1 MISEIISIGDEIL
14 IGQIVNTNSVF
25 IAKELNKIGIEVG
38 QITAISDNSKKIIN
52 SLNLA
57 KERADIVIITGG
69 LGPTKDDLTKHTLCK
84 YFNDVLIENKDVLD
98 HIEEIFLKYVSTPIN
113 EKNKAQAL
121 LPSKAKIFKNNYGT
135 ACGMC
140 FKKENVYF
148 ISLPGVPF
156 EMKEIFEI
164 EILPFLK
171 SEFSRQIIVHKT
183 ILTYGLGESAIAERI
198 ESWENSL
205 PKSIKL
211 AYLPNLGRVRL
222 RLSSKGSNEKQINKK
237 INDSINELYPLLE
250 DIIVGIEGETSI
262 EKRIFELFK
271 SHSKTLSLAESCT
284 GGKIAS
290 RIVNLSGASQYFKGG
305 LIPYNNNA
313 KESLLNIPRVV
324 MDKFSDVSEEVA
336 MRMAIEVRKKFNSD
350 ISLAV
355 TGNAGPL
362 KGNNN
367 EPIGKVFIA
376 VSSKNKSFV
385 KEFNFGN
392 HRERIIERAVNKSFE
407 ILLKVFT

>member
-113 EKNKAQAL
+113 EKNRAQAL

-313 KESLLNIPRVV
+313 KVSLLNIPRVV
-324 MDKFSDVSEEVA
+324 IDKFSDVSEEVA

>member
-38 QITAISDNSKKIIN
+38 QITAISDNSEKIIN

-113 EKNKAQAL
+113 EKNRAQAL
-121 LPSKAKIFKNNYGT
+121 LPSKAKIFKNKYGT

-313 KESLLNIPRVV
+313 KVSLLNIPRVV
-324 MDKFSDVSEEVA
+324 IDKFSDVSEEVA

-376 VSSKNKSFV
+376 VSSENKSFV

>member
-25 IAKELNKIGIEVG
+25 IAKELNKIGIEVC

-113 EKNKAQAL
+113 EKNRAQAL

-324 MDKFSDVSEEVA
+324 IDKFSDVSEEVA
-336 MRMAIEVRKKFNSD
+336 MRMALEVRKKFNSD

>member
-113 EKNKAQAL
+113 EKNRAQAL

-205 PKSIKL
+205 PKNIKL

-324 MDKFSDVSEEVA
+324 IDKFSDVSEEVA

-376 VSSKNKSFV
+376 VSSENKSFV

>member
-57 KERADIVIITGG
+57 KQRADIVIITGG

-113 EKNKAQAL
+113 EKNRAQAL
-121 LPSKAKIFKNNYGT
+121 LPSKAKIFKNKYGT

-140 FKKENVYF
+140 FKKGNVYF

-171 SEFSRQIIVHKT
+171 SEFSRQSIVHKT

-237 INDSINELYPLLE
+237 INDSINELYPLIE
-250 DIIVGIEGETSI
+250 DIIVGIEDETSI

-271 SHSKTLSLAESCT
+271 SHKKTLSLAESCT

-290 RIVNLSGASQYFKGG
+290 RIVNLSGASLYFKGG
-305 LIPYNNNA
+305 LIPYNNGA
-313 KESLLNIPRVV
+313 KESLLNITRGVI
-324 MDKFSDVSEEVA
+324 DKFSDVSEEVA
-336 MRMAIEVRKKFNSD
+336 KRMATEVRKKFNSD

-376 VSSKNKSFV
+376 VSTENKSFV

>member
-113 EKNKAQAL
+113 EKNRAQAL
-121 LPSKAKIFKNNYGT
+121 LPSKAKIFKNKYGT

-324 MDKFSDVSEEVA
+324 IDKFSDVSEEVA

>member
-113 EKNKAQAL
+113 EKNRAQAL

-290 RIVNLSGASQYFKGG
+290 RIVDLSGASQYFKGG

-313 KESLLNIPRVV
+313 KVSLLNIPRVV
-324 MDKFSDVSEEVA
+324 IDKFSDVSEEVA

>member
-113 EKNKAQAL
+113 EKNRAQAL
-121 LPSKAKIFKNNYGT
+121 LPSKAKIFKNKYGT

-290 RIVNLSGASQYFKGG
+290 RIVDLSGASQYFKGG

-324 MDKFSDVSEEVA
+324 IDKFSDVSEEVA

>member
-113 EKNKAQAL
+113 EKNRAQAL

-324 MDKFSDVSEEVA
+324 IDKFSDVSEEVA
-336 MRMAIEVRKKFNSD
+336 MGMAIEVRKKFNSD

-376 VSSKNKSFV
+376 VSSENKSFV

>member
-38 QITAISDNSKKIIN
+38 QITAISDNSEKIIN

-113 EKNKAQAL
+113 EKNRAQAL

-313 KESLLNIPRVV
+313 KVSLLNIPRVV
-324 MDKFSDVSEEVA
+324 IDKFSDVSEEVA

-376 VSSKNKSFV
+376 VSSENKSFV

>member
-113 EKNKAQAL
+113 EKNRAQAL

-324 MDKFSDVSEEVA
+324 IDKFSDVSEEVA

-376 VSSKNKSFV
+376 VSSENKSFV
-385 KEFNFGN
+385 KEFHFGN

>member
-113 EKNKAQAL
+113 EKNRAQAL

-211 AYLPNLGRVRL
+211 SYLPNLGRVRL

-324 MDKFSDVSEEVA
+324 IDKFSDVSEEVA

-376 VSSKNKSFV
+376 VSSENKSFV

>member
-38 QITAISDNSKKIIN
+38 QITAISDNSEKIIN

-113 EKNKAQAL
+113 EKNRAQAL
-121 LPSKAKIFKNNYGT
+121 LPSKAKIFKNKYGT

-324 MDKFSDVSEEVA
+324 IDKFSDVSEEVA
-336 MRMAIEVRKKFNSD
+336 MGMAIEVRKKFNSD
-350 ISLAV
+350 VSLAV

-376 VSSKNKSFV
+376 VSSENKSFV

>member
-57 KERADIVIITGG
+57 KQRADIVIITGG
-69 LGPTKDDLTKHTLCK
+69 LGPTKDDLTKHTLCE

-113 EKNKAQAL
+113 EKNRAQAL
-121 LPSKAKIFKNNYGT
+121 LPSKAKIFKNKYGT

-171 SEFSRQIIVHKT
+171 SEFPRQIIVHKT

-205 PKSIKL
+205 PKNIKL

-237 INDSINELYPLLE
+237 INDSINDLYPLLE
-250 DIIVGIEGETSI
+250 DIIVGIEDETSI
-262 EKRIFELFK
+262 EKRIFDLFR
-271 SHSKTLSLAESCT
+271 SNGKTLSLAESCT

-290 RIVNLSGASQYFKGG
+290 RIVSLSGASLYFKGG

-313 KESLLNIPRVV
+313 KESLLNIPRGLI
-324 MDKFSDVSEEVA
+324 DKFSDVSEEIA
-336 MRMAIEVRKKFNSD
+336 KRMATEVRKKFNSD

-376 VSSKNKSFV
+376 VSTENKSFV
-385 KEFNFGN
+385 REFNFGN
-392 HRERIIERAVNKSFE
+392 HRERIIERSVNKSFE

>member
-38 QITAISDNSKKIIN
+38 QITAISDNSEKIIN

-113 EKNKAQAL
+113 EKNRAQAL
-121 LPSKAKIFKNNYGT
+121 LPSKAKIFKNKYGT

-183 ILTYGLGESAIAERI
+183 ILTSGLGESAIAERI

-324 MDKFSDVSEEVA
+324 IDKFSDVSEEVA

-376 VSSKNKSFV
+376 VSSENKSFV

>member
-113 EKNKAQAL
+113 EKNRAQAL
-121 LPSKAKIFKNNYGT
+121 LPSKAKIFKNKYGT

-324 MDKFSDVSEEVA
+324 IDKFSDVSEEVA

-376 VSSKNKSFV
+376 VSSENKSFV

>member
-84 YFNDVLIENKDVLD
+84 YFNDVLIQNKDVLN

-113 EKNKAQAL
+113 EKNRAQAL
-121 LPSKAKIFKNNYGT
+121 LPSKAKIFKNKYGT

-140 FKKENVYF
+140 FKKENIYF

-156 EMKEIFEI
+156 EMKEIFKI

-205 PKSIKL
+205 PKNIKL

-324 MDKFSDVSEEVA
+324 IDKFSDVSEEVA
-336 MRMAIEVRKKFNSD
+336 MGMAIEVRKKFNSD

-376 VSSKNKSFV
+376 VSSENKSFV

>member
-38 QITAISDNSKKIIN
+38 QITAISDNSEKIIN

-113 EKNKAQAL
+113 EKNRAQAL

-324 MDKFSDVSEEVA
+324 IDKFSDVSEEVA

-376 VSSKNKSFV
+376 VSSENKSFV

>member
-113 EKNKAQAL
+113 EKNRAQAL

-324 MDKFSDVSEEVA
+324 IDKFSDVSEEVA

-376 VSSKNKSFV
+376 VSSEKKSFV

-392 HRERIIERAVNKSFE
+392 HRERIIERAVNKIGRASCRE
-407 ILLKVFT
+407 RV

>member
-113 EKNKAQAL
+113 EKNRAQAL

-313 KESLLNIPRVV
+313 KVSLLNIPRVV
-324 MDKFSDVSEEVA
+324 IDKFSDVSEEVA

-376 VSSKNKSFV
+376 VSSENKSFV

>member
-113 EKNKAQAL
+113 EKNRAQAL

-156 EMKEIFEI
+156 EMKEIFKI

-313 KESLLNIPRVV
+313 KVSLLNIPRVV
-324 MDKFSDVSEEVA
+324 IDKFSDVSEEVA

-376 VSSKNKSFV
+376 VSSENKSFV

>member
-113 EKNKAQAL
+113 EKNRAQAL

-205 PKSIKL
+205 PKNIKL

-324 MDKFSDVSEEVA
+324 IDKFSDVSEEVA

>member
-38 QITAISDNSKKIIN
+38 QITVISDNSKKIIN

-113 EKNKAQAL
+113 EKNRAQAL
-121 LPSKAKIFKNNYGT
+121 LPSKAKIFKNKYGT

-305 LIPYNNNA
+305 LIPYNNNV
-313 KESLLNIPRVV
+313 KESLLNIPRVLI
-324 MDKFSDVSEEVA
+324 DKFSDVSEEVA
-336 MRMAIEVRKKFNSD
+336 MGMAIEVRKKFNSD
-350 ISLAV
+350 VSLAV

-376 VSSKNKSFV
+376 VSSENKSFV

-407 ILLKVFT
+407 ILLKIFT

>member
-113 EKNKAQAL
+113 EKNRAQAL

-250 DIIVGIEGETSI
+250 DIIVGIEDETSI
-262 EKRIFELFK
+262 EKRIFDLFR
-271 SHSKTLSLAESCT
+271 SNGKTLSLAESCT

-290 RIVNLSGASQYFKGG
+290 RIVSLSGASLYFKGG

-313 KESLLNIPRVV
+313 KESLLNIPRGLI
-324 MDKFSDVSEEVA
+324 DKFSDVSEEVA
-336 MRMAIEVRKKFNSD
+336 MRMATEVRKKFNSD

-376 VSSKNKSFV
+376 VSSENKSFV

>member
-84 YFNDVLIENKDVLD
+84 YFNDVLIQNKDVLN

-113 EKNKAQAL
+113 EKNRAQAL
-121 LPSKAKIFKNNYGT
+121 LPSKAKIFKNKYGT

-140 FKKENVYF
+140 FKKENIYF

-156 EMKEIFEI
+156 EMKEIFKI

-205 PKSIKL
+205 PKNIKL

-324 MDKFSDVSEEVA
+324 IDKFSDVSEEVA

>member
-113 EKNKAQAL
+113 EKNRAQAL
-121 LPSKAKIFKNNYGT
+121 LPSKAKIFKNKYGT

-324 MDKFSDVSEEVA
+324 IDKFSDVSEEVA
-336 MRMAIEVRKKFNSD
+336 MGMAIEVRKKFNSD

-376 VSSKNKSFV
+376 VSSENKSFV

>member
-113 EKNKAQAL
+113 EKNRAQAL

-237 INDSINELYPLLE
+237 INDSINELYPLLK
-250 DIIVGIEGETSI
+250 DIIVGIEDETSI

-290 RIVNLSGASQYFKGG
+290 RIVNLSGASLYFKGG
-305 LIPYNNNA
+305 IIPYNNNA
-313 KESLLNIPRVV
+313 KESLLNIPRGII
-324 MDKFSDVSEEVA
+324 DKFSDVSEEVA

-376 VSSKNKSFV
+376 VSSINKSFV
-385 KEFNFGN
+385 KGFNFGN

-407 ILLKVFT
+407 ILLKVFK

>member
-113 EKNKAQAL
+113 EKNRAQAL
-121 LPSKAKIFKNNYGT
+121 LPSKAKIFKNKYGT

-290 RIVNLSGASQYFKGG
+290 RIVSLSGASQYFKGG

-324 MDKFSDVSEEVA
+324 IDKFSDVSEEVA
-336 MRMAIEVRKKFNSD
+336 MGMAIEVRKKFNSD
-350 ISLAV
+350 VSLAV

-367 EPIGKVFIA
+367 GPIGKVFIA
-376 VSSKNKSFV
+376 VSSENKSFV

>member
-113 EKNKAQAL
+113 EKNRAQAL

-183 ILTYGLGESAIAERI
+183 ILTYGLGEGAIAERI

-324 MDKFSDVSEEVA
+324 IDKFSDVSEEVA

>member
-57 KERADIVIITGG
+57 KQRADIVIITGG
-69 LGPTKDDLTKHTLCK
+69 LGPTKDDLTKHTLCE

-113 EKNKAQAL
+113 EKNRAQAL
-121 LPSKAKIFKNNYGT
+121 LPSKAKIFKNKYGT

-171 SEFSRQIIVHKT
+171 SEFPRQIIVHKT

-205 PKSIKL
+205 PKNIKL

-324 MDKFSDVSEEVA
+324 IDKFSDVSEEVA
-336 MRMAIEVRKKFNSD
+336 MSMAIEVRKKFNSD

-376 VSSKNKSFV
+376 VSTENKSFV
-385 KEFNFGN
+385 REFNFGN
-392 HRERIIERAVNKSFE
+392 HRERIIERSVNKSFE

>member
-113 EKNKAQAL
+113 EKNRAQAL
-121 LPSKAKIFKNNYGT
+121 LPSKAKIFKNKYGT

-324 MDKFSDVSEEVA
+324 IDKFSDVSEEVA
-336 MRMAIEVRKKFNSD
+336 MGMAIEVRKKFNSD
-350 ISLAV
+350 VSLAV

-376 VSSKNKSFV
+376 VSSENKSFV

>member
-113 EKNKAQAL
+113 EKNRAQAL

-324 MDKFSDVSEEVA
+324 IDKFSDVSEEVA

>member
-113 EKNKAQAL
+113 EKNRAQAL
-121 LPSKAKIFKNNYGT
+121 LPSKAKIFKNKYGT

-140 FKKENVYF
+140 FKKGNVYF

-171 SEFSRQIIVHKT
+171 SEFSRQSIVHKT

-237 INDSINELYPLLE
+237 INDSINELYPLIE
-250 DIIVGIEGETSI
+250 DIIVGIEDETSI

-271 SHSKTLSLAESCT
+271 SHKKTLSLAESCT

-290 RIVNLSGASQYFKGG
+290 RIVNLSGASLYFKGG
-305 LIPYNNNA
+305 LIPYNNGA
-313 KESLLNIPRVV
+313 KESLLNITRGVI
-324 MDKFSDVSEEVA
+324 DKFSDVSEEVA
-336 MRMAIEVRKKFNSD
+336 KRMATEVRKKFNSD

-376 VSSKNKSFV
+376 VSTENKSFV

>member
-113 EKNKAQAL
+113 EKNRAQAL

-156 EMKEIFEI
+156 EMKEIFKI

-271 SHSKTLSLAESCT
+271 SYSKTLSLAESCT

-324 MDKFSDVSEEVA
+324 IDKFSDVSEEVA

-376 VSSKNKSFV
+376 VSSENKSFV